1 MQFQRTH
8 IYAKSL
14 QLVDLSR
21 RVLSNLPPGSGF
33 LADQLRRAA
42 ASIPLNFAEGYGK
55 STARDQRRYFIIAR
69 GSANEVAAIF
79 DVAHRLGYI
88 AEADHREGQE
98 YCDHLA
104 RMLTKFR
111 R

>member
-1 MQFQRTH
+1 MQFQSTY
-8 IYAKSL
+8 IYSKSL

-69 GSANEVAAIF
+69 GSANAVAAIF
-79 DVAHRLGYI
+79 DVANRLGFI
-88 AEADHREGQE
+88 TDREHAEGQE
-98 YCDHLA
+98 LCDHLA